1 MNISK
6 KEEGSALDTIEHEL
20 YDPKVK
26 VGTTEIHHVRGER
39 ELSLPTSWG
48 NEDSPIITRAQ
59 DSGKLSFGTKVL
71 LFSLILL
78 FISLSFTAWR
88 VISLRN
94 VVSSNN
100 IDMTADVTP
109 FIEGGEATPLVL
121 TVRNRNLSTLEE
133 VKVTLLYKQGSSS
146 QDEQEKVQEKR
157 DIGDILSNEY
167 KRQDFSVVLYGAEAE
182 SRDITL
188 KLEYGVPGSNAVF
201 TKLVVVP
208 VVLKTP
214 PISVNVEGP
223 SAISIGQN
231 GVYKF
236 VVRNNSATTSLP
248 SFLQIT
254 LPNTFTLVDSSESP
268 IARTTSWSIP
278 ALSSGEASTISI
290 TGSLTGKEGEV
301 ATIQAKV
308 GKEGDS
314 PRTLGI
320 VYASQIKDIRLRSS
334 PLSVG
339 MKLMSDKG
347 GEDSLRYSDT
357 TRFEIEYKNSGTQI
371 LEDVSIVLRLEGD
384 AIVYSDVN
392 PTSGYYDSI
401 AKTITWDKATFPD
414 LAVLAP
420 NSQGYVQVF
429 MPTVSRGNNTPK
441 LTARLTASGSSSA
454 ADDVVATL
462 TKTWAV
468 QGSATLVA
476 STKYKNSSLSNTGPI
491 PPRANIDTTYSIAL
505 NVSAQN
511 ALSSAKVS
519 FTLPVYV
526 TWKNTSTDGSR
537 FSYDSKTRT
546 VTWNIGAM
554 KENEIATGEVSLS
567 VKPSQSHVGQSPP
580 ITSGVILEADEAD
593 SRARIKTTLTPLTTK
608 ITGEEWN
615 VNPSLV
621 VE

>member
-1 MNISK
+1 MNTSR
-6 KEEGSALDTIEHEL
+6 KEEESALDSIEHKL
-20 YDPKVK
+20 YDPKAK
-26 VGTTEIHHVRGER
+26 VGTTEIHRIRGER
-39 ELSLPTSWG
+39 ELTLPTSWG
-48 NEDSPIITRAQ
+48 GGDSPIITRAQ
-59 DSGKLSFGTKVL
+59 ESGKLSFGTKVL

-94 VVSSNN
+94 VVSSSN

-109 FIEGGEATPLVL
+109 FIEGGEATPLTL
-121 TVRNRNLSTLEE
+121 TVRNRNLSTLQD

-146 QDEQEKVQEKR
+146 QDEQEKIQEKR
-157 DIGDILSNEY
+157 DIGDVLSNEY

-188 KLEYGVPGSNAVF
+188 KLEYGVPGSNATF
-201 TKLVVVP
+201 TKLVAVP

-223 SAISIGQN
+223 STISVGQN
-231 GVYKF
+231 GTYNF

-248 SFLQIT
+248 SFLQVT
-254 LPNTFTLVDSSESP
+254 FPNTFTLVDSSEKP
-268 IARTTSWSIP
+268 ISRTTSWSIP
-278 ALSSGEASTISI
+278 SLASGESTTI
-290 TGSLTGKEGEV
+290 TVTGPLTGKEGEV

-334 PLSVG
+334 PLFIG
-339 MKLMSDKG
+339 MKLISDKG
-347 GEDSLRYSDT
+347 GEDSLRYSDII
-357 TRFEIEYKNSGTQI
+357 RFEIEYKNTSSQV

-384 AIVYSDVN
+384 AVAYNDVN
-392 PTSGYYDSI
+392 PSSGYYDSV

-420 NSQGYVQVF
+420 NSLGYVQVF

-441 LTARLTASGSSSA
+441 LTAKLTASGSSGTNN
-454 ADDVVATL
+454 DTVATL
-462 TKTWAV
+462 SKTWAV
-468 QGSATLVA
+468 QGSVTLSA

-491 PPRANIDTTYSIAL
+491 PPRANIDTTYSAAL

-511 ALSSAKVS
+511 ALSLAKVS

-526 TWKNTSTDGSR
+526 TWRNTTTDNAR
-537 FSYDSKTRT
+537 FSYDPKTRT

-554 KENEIATGEVSLS
+554 KENETATGEVSLS
-567 VKPSQSHVGQSPP
+567 VKPSQSHVRQSPP
-580 ITSGVILEADEAD
+580 ITSGIVLEADESL
-593 SRARIKTTLTPLTTK
+593 SRASIKTTLTPITTR
-608 ITGEEWN
+608 INGEEWE